1 MTSETVTGRAS
12 SDPVRIG
19 VIGTGAMGAAHVGNL
34 AHWVSGA
41 AVTQIFDVDTA
52 RVEAIAAQVGA
63 GAARSAEDLI
73 GSADVDAVLIAAP
86 DPLHAELALACLA
99 AGKPT
104 LLEKPIATTLE
115 ASRGVV
121 DAELAG
127 GRRLIQLGFM
137 RRFDPAYVALRE
149 AVVGGSIG
157 TVRAAH
163 CLHRNAHSHPSH
175 TDEGVLVNSMIHEFD
190 SVPWMLDDPI
200 AAVTVFVPRVAEGA
214 LKDVQVAVL
223 ETVGGAV
230 VTVEVS
236 INAQY
241 GYDVHTEVT
250 GTEGTV
256 SLLPP
261 YGVSVRRSLTET
273 SGVDGRIVGSDGT
286 LRFEDAYRMEL
297 GAWVRG
303 IRTGVPAGPSAW
315 DGYLANVAAFSAVES
330 LHGAGRVKVPHEA
343 RPALY
348 ARV

>member
-1 MTSETVTGRAS
+1 MGDHMTTDLGSARSGGE
-12 SDPVRIG
+12 PVRIG
-19 VIGTGAMGAAHVGNL
+19 VIGTGAMGAAHVRNL
-34 AHWVSGA
+34 ARWVSGA
-41 AVTQIFDVDTA
+41 AVSQVFDVDAA
-52 RVEAIAAQVGA
+52 RARAVAEDVGA
-63 GAARSAEDLI
+63 SAAATTEALI
-73 GSADVDAVLIAAP
+73 ASDDVDAVLIAAP
-86 DPLHAELALACLA
+86 DPLHEDLALACLA

-115 ASRGVV
+115 GSRRVV
-121 DAELAG
+121 DAEVAG

-190 SVPWMLDDPI
+190 SVPWMLDDPVV
-200 AAVTVFVPRVAEGA
+200 AVTVFVPRVEEGV

-223 ETVGGAV
+223 ETAGGSV

-250 GTEGTV
+250 GTRGTV

-261 YGVSVRRSLTET
+261 YGVSVRRD
-273 SGVDGRIVGSDGT
+273 GVDGRLVGSDGT
-286 LRFEDAYRMEL
+286 LRFEDAYRIEL

-303 IRTGVPAGPSAW
+303 IRSGVPAGPSAW

-330 LHGAGRVKVPHEA
+330 LHGAGRVEVPQPA

-348 ARV
+348 DPV

>member
-1 MTSETVTGRAS
+1 MTSLTTQPS
-12 SDPVRIG
+12 SGEPVRIG

-34 AHWVSGA
+34 ASWVTGA
-41 AVTQIFDVDTA
+41 AVTQIFDVDTERA
-52 RVEAIAAQVGA
+52 KAVADGVGA
-63 GAARSAEDLI
+63 SAAPTTEALI
-73 GSADVDAVLIAAP
+73 GSDEVDAVLIAAP
-86 DPLHAELALACLA
+86 DPLHEGLALACLA

-104 LLEKPIATTLE
+104 LLEKPIATSLE
-115 ASRGVV
+115 GSRRVV
-121 DAELAG
+121 DAEVAG

-149 AVVGGSIG
+149 AVGGGSIG

-175 TDEGVLVNSMIHEFD
+175 TDEGLLVNSMIHEFD
-190 SVPWMLDDPI
+190 CVPWLLDDPI
-200 AAVTVFVPRVAEGA
+200 AAVTVFVPRFDEGA

-223 ETVGGAV
+223 ETAGGSV

-250 GTEGTV
+250 GTLGTV

-261 YGVSVRRSLTET
+261 YGVSVRRD
-273 SGVDGRIVGSDGT
+273 GVDGRVVGSDGT
-286 LRFEDAYRMEL
+286 LRFEDAYRIEL

-303 IRTGVPAGPSAW
+303 IRSGTPSGPTAW

-330 LHGAGRVKVPHEA
+330 LHGGGRVEVPQPA

-348 ARV
+348 DPA